1 MTTLGKQVLILA
13 ASPRVGGNSDLLAQ
27 AWARGAE
34 ESGHKVEK
42 VYLQRLQIRGCM
54 GCDQCDRTDK
64 PCVQKDGMQEIYTRL
79 EKADVVVFASP
90 IYFSWFS
97 SQFKACLDRLYAIGH
112 VNGYRYPHK
121 ECMLLM
127 TAEDDRPTT
136 FDLAL
141 AYYQRLA
148 DHVLKWT
155 DRGSLTVGGVVE
167 KGDVRHTDGLERAYR
182 LGKSL

>member
-1 MTTLGKQVLILA
+1 MGKKVLVLA
-13 ASPRVGGNSDLLAQ
+13 SSPRVDGNSDLLAQ
-27 AWARGAE
+27 AWTRGAE
-34 ESGHKVEK
+34 EKGHRVKK
-42 VYLQRLQIRGCM
+42 VYLQQLQIRGCL
-54 GCDQCDRTDK
+54 GCNQCYRTGK
-64 PCVQKDGMQEIYTRL
+64 PCIQQDGMQEIYPLL
-79 EKADVVVFASP
+79 EWADAVLLVSP

-97 SQFKACLDRLYAIGH
+97 AQFKACLDRLYAIGH

-141 AYYQRLA
+141 AYYQRLT
-148 DHVLKWT
+148 DRVLKWT

-167 KGDVRHTDGLERAYR
+167 KGDIKRTNGLEKAYL
-182 LGKSL
+182 LGQSL